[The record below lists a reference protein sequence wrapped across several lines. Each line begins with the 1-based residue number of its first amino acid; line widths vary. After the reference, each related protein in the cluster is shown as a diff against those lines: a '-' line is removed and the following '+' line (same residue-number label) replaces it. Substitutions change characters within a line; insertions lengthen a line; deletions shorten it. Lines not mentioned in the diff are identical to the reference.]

1 MLDPWAT
8 RKTLGTRSPAP
19 TDCPLKPK
27 TRKISH
33 PKGFSNRVYIAFFL
47 STSIF
52 LYPVGQK
59 FRRCFVVP
67 DVGNR
72 LPAVDSFVLARVCA
86 HRTSNKD
93 ANNVKCDQ
101 MPFHMVIILG
111 MVNVFNIKLMQKAFG
126 GDF

>member
-1 MLDPWAT
+1 MAL
-8 RKTLGTRSPAP
+8 RSIPDLILIRRAE
-19 TDCPLKPK
+19 LAQ
-27 TRKISH
+27 
-33 PKGFSNRVYIAFFL
+33 GFRQTAGILYIAFFL

-93 ANNVKCDQ
+93 ANNVKCD
-101 MPFHMVIILG
+101 
-111 MVNVFNIKLMQKAFG
+111 
-126 GDF
+126 